1 MGPIG
6 ANVLYEKVKGKE
18 ALQKK
23 PNSGGFQ
30 NFSYTLTGST

>member
-18 ALQKK
+18 ALPKK
-23 PNSGGFQ
+23 PDSGGFRE
-30 NFSYTLTGST
+30 L